1 VTGNLANVYGGPVK
15 TITLSLACS
24 SLLFVGCGEPVAGES
39 TADALV
45 AISDVIESDQ
55 GEGES
60 PADVTRGSDGTG
72 SEADGDVVDPDFVP
86 APPESCVV
94 FTPDAQDP
102 SAAVFDSECV
112 IDVRVELEPK
122 DWNTLRLQTRSI
134 LSVVQ
139 GECSAAPPED
149 VFSWFEADVTVGG
162 QRVEKVAIRKKGFL
176 GSLSADKPSL
186 KVRFDK
192 YVDDQR
198 LAGLKRMTLNNLN
211 QDPSLINTCMAYGVM
226 AQAGLP
232 APRCNFARVSVNG
245 SDLGVYAH
253 VDSIKKPFIARHFTS
268 DEGNLYEATLSDFTE
283 TFRGTWEKK
292 TNETENDWSDIDAA
306 VAALAMPDEELMPAL
321 EAVFDLNAFYT
332 HWATEVLIGHWDGY
346 AGNLNN
352 TYVYAD
358 PADGLFRFIPWGA
371 DSAFVEAELFI
382 GLEGKLPDG
391 VYAFGQLAHRLY
403 GHGEGR
409 AAYVARMKELLED
422 VWDATALVEELDRL
436 EELLAPHLSGSAQ
449 GALAPQIQVKRS
461 WINGRAAVLQE
472 ELLEVSDWPYP
483 PRDPL
488 CWLPTGS
495 ISGSFT
501 TTWGS
506 SGWDFLTQIGKITH
520 DVALLDNLGNIA
532 ANARDG
538 VGNTEGQAIVE
549 LIGNDLDGGFIVLF
563 LFGDPELIQPD
574 SSVPIDWLSF
584 SGVIG
589 RFEFL
594 HLEFELIGIL
604 VDGTL
609 SFEAASTYPGE
620 LVTGSFS
627 ADVIE
632 PP

>member
-1 VTGNLANVYGGPVK
+1 MKG
-15 TITLSLACS
+15 ITLGLSCVICLVGACVDS
-24 SLLFVGCGEPVAGES
+24 ETGG
-39 TADALV
+39 D
-45 AISDVIESDQ
+45 
-55 GEGES
+55 
-60 PADVTRGSDGTG
+60 GSDGAIAPTDLVQADTMGADPVADVG
-72 SEADGDVVDPDFVP
+72 SGVDRIGSDAVGDAVDPDFVP

-94 FTPDAQDP
+94 FTPDADDP
-102 SAAVFDSECV
+102 SAALFDAECV

-139 GECSAAPPED
+139 GECSAAPPAE

-176 GSLSADKPSL
+176 GSLSVDKPSL
-186 KVRFDK
+186 KVRFDT

-211 QDPSLINTCMAYGVM
+211 QDPSLINTCMAYRVM

-232 APRCNFARVSVNG
+232 APRCGFARVSVNG

-253 VDSIKKPFIARHFTS
+253 VDSVKKPFIARHFSS

-292 TNETENDWSDIDAA
+292 TNETENDWSDMDAA
-306 VAALAMPDEELMPAL
+306 VAALALPDEELMPAL
-321 EAVFDLNAFYT
+321 EAVFDLDAFYT
-332 HWATEVLIGHWDGY
+332 HWAAEVLIGHWDGY

-352 TYVYAD
+352 TYIYAD

-409 AAYVARMKELLED
+409 AAYIARMRELLED
-422 VWDATALVEELDRL
+422 VWDATALIEELDRL
-436 EELLAPHLSGSAQ
+436 ELLLAPHLSLTAQ
-449 GALAPQIQVKRS
+449 GDLAPQIQVKRS
-461 WINGRAAVLQE
+461 WINGRAAVLEE
-472 ELLEVSDWPYP
+472 ELLEASDWPYP

-506 SGWDFLTQIGKITH
+506 SGWDFLTKVGKITH

-538 VGNTEGQAIVE
+538 LGNTEGQAIVE

-563 LFGDPELIQPD
+563 MFGDPQFIQPD
-574 SSVPIDWLSF
+574 MSVPIDWLSF

-589 RFEFL
+589 RLEVL
-594 HLEFELIGIL
+594 ELEFELIGIL
-604 VDGTL
+604 VDGQID
-609 SFEAASTYPGE
+609 FEVASTYPGD
-620 LVTGSFS
+620 LVKGSFS